1 MSVVATNNRQR
12 IFDNFCHSLGI
23 EGENLRR
30 KDLSLLPITLTSE
43 QEERIKAWPNSILKK
58 TRINQAVITK
68 IEASEVLYKKKHT
81 GHVKVVWRQGESGM
95 ALYFTMKYFV
105 HTMIGGM
112 K

>member
-43 QEERIKAWPNSILKK
+43 QEERIKTWPNSILKK
-58 TRINQAVITK
+58 RINQAFITK
-68 IEASEVLYKKKHT
+68 IEVSEFLYKKKHT
-81 GHVKVVWRQGESGM
+81 GHVIVVWRQGESGM